1 MVSDPRLQKFLD
13 KQGRVKDWPAK
24 PVMQRLVLDYL
35 ASKFVLG
42 KIYNE
47 KEVNAIL
54 GDYHTFNDPA
64 LLRREL
70 IMKDLLDRTP
80 DGNKYWKKEG
90 TS

>member
-1 MVSDPRLQKFLD
+1 
-13 KQGRVKDWPAK
+13 
-24 PVMQRLVLDYL
+24 
-35 ASKFVLG
+35 
-42 KIYNE
+42 
-47 KEVNAIL
+47 VNAIL

-90 TS
+90 TN

>member
-1 MVSDPRLQKFLD
+1 MVSNPQLQKFLD
-13 KQGRVKDWPAK
+13 KNGKVKSWPAK

-35 ASKFVLG
+35 ASRFVLG

-47 KEVNAIL
+47 NEVNVIL

-80 DGNKYWKKEG
+80 DGKKYWKKEETG
-90 TS
+90 